1 MVSLFVVLFFF
12 KSRIE
17 VLTLFFF
24 LDLFFACG
32 LLYLGVV
39 FLIFDL
45 FIRFFFSHVSYY
57 WTLGFLL
64 HLNERVSHKKSG
76 YNLLFL
82 HVIILATC
90 CQPTTEA
97 AWK

>member
-24 LDLFFACG
+24 GFVFCLWFIVSWCG
-32 LLYLGVV
+32 

-45 FIRFFFSHVSYY
+45 FIRFFSRELLLDVGFSIAS
-57 WTLGFLL
+57 
-64 HLNERVSHKKSG
+64 
-76 YNLLFL
+76 
-82 HVIILATC
+82 
-90 CQPTTEA
+90 
-97 AWK
+97 

>member
-1 MVSLFVVLFFF
+1 MVSLFVVFFF

-17 VLTLFFF
+17 VLTLFLFCFVDFF
-24 LDLFFACG
+24 SCG

-45 FIRFFFSHVSYY
+45 FIRFFLVSYY

-82 HVIILATC
+82 HVIISATC